1 MRRISARIGLS
12 ILLCG
17 TAFGQTAAAPTFEVA
32 DVHVSPPGANPF
44 MNIGVVGSRYEIHTA
59 TMVDLIGTAYG
70 VDSTAVTG
78 GPAWLEKDRFEIIAK
93 ASARVSDADRLL
105 MLQALLADR
114 FKLTIHKD
122 SKPQDVFTLTAGKKV
137 QLKPSE
143 GVGTGACQ
151 PPPPEG
157 SGPPPYIVLN
167 CKHMTMDEFATQF
180 HQMAGGYVT
189 HPMVNL
195 TALEGAFDFTI
206 KWTGR
211 GNLRPQSASDT
222 DPNPGISFF
231 EAVDKQLGLK
241 LVADKRPM
249 PVIVVDSV
257 NQTPTENAPGVSKS
271 LPAAPTEFD
280 AASVKPNKSGS
291 QMRRIQPKAG
301 GRIEVENIPL
311 KMLIGLAYNMDRD
324 QDRIVGGPKWIES
337 DSFDIIAKTGEFPMN
352 APPPFDAVR
361 VMLQSLLAERFKL
374 ATHKEDQPATVWN
387 FVVAKGGPKM
397 KEADPAN
404 RSGCKPAPG
413 DSTSSGVPMINYTCQ
428 NTTMA
433 QLVEGIRNVAGG
445 YVDRPAVDLT
455 GLKGA
460 YDFVIKWTPRG
471 ALLAGGGDGSAAS
484 DPSGGISF
492 FDAIEKQLGI
502 RMETG
507 KAPMSVLVIDH
518 VEQPSEN

>member
-17 TAFGQTAAAPTFEVA
+17 TAFGQTAAVPTFDVA
-32 DVHVSPPGANPF
+32 DVHLSPAGANPF

-114 FKLTIHKD
+114 FKLTFHKD
-122 SKPQDVFTLTAGKKV
+122 TKPQDVFTLTAGKKI
-137 QLKPSE
+137 QMKPSE
-143 GVGTGACQ
+143 GVGAGACQ
-151 PPPPEG
+151 PAPPEPN
-157 SGPPPYIVLN
+157 GPPLIVVT

-180 HQMAGGYVT
+180 HQIANGYVT
-189 HPMVNL
+189 HTMVNL
-195 TALEGAFDFTI
+195 TGLNGAFDFTI
-206 KWTGR
+206 QWTPR
-211 GNLRPQSASDT
+211 GALRPPSANDT

-271 LPAAPTEFD
+271 LPPAPTEFE

-291 QMRRIQPKAG
+291 QIRRIQPKAG

-311 KMLIGLAYNMDRD
+311 KGLIGLAYNMDRD
-324 QDRIVGGPKWIES
+324 LDRIVGGPKWIES

-361 VMLQSLLAERFKL
+361 VMVQSLLVERFKL
-374 ATHKEDQPATVWN
+374 ATHKEEQPAPVWN
-387 FVVAKGGPKM
+387 FVVAKGGLKM
-397 KEADPAN
+397 KDADPAN
-404 RSGCKPAPG
+404 RPGCKPSQG
-413 DSTSSGVPMINYTCQ
+413 ESTSSGVPMLNYTCQ

-433 QLVEGIRNVAGG
+433 QLLEGIRNVAGG
-445 YVDRPAVDLT
+445 YVDRPPVDLT

-471 ALLAGGGDGSAAS
+471 ALLAGAGDGSAAS

-502 RMETG
+502 RMESG
-507 KAPMSVLVIDH
+507 KATASVLVIDH